1 MKDLRKAAEM
11 ALEGFEQI
19 YRSCGF
25 VEEEQKKLHK
35 HAKELSTCVKQD
47 CKNYMEQ
54 LRQALAQEESELTR
68 PRSEKP
74 WVKTYFGG
82 KPNYCTPEVTPDVDA
97 VNMSQERV
105 DETAKCKREWVG
117 LTEDEA
123 LYLLPVGEWEVEPTL
138 VFAKAIEAKLKEK
151 NT

>member
-74 WVKTYFGG
+74 WVKTYCGG
-82 KPNYCTPEVTPDVDA
+82 KPNYCTPE
-97 VNMSQERV
+97 QEPLGG
-105 DETAKCKREWVG
+105 EWVPCVK
-117 LTEDEA
+117 
-123 LYLLPVGEWEVEPTL
+123 LPIIVHVRNQRDGETH
-138 VFAKAIEAKLKEK
+138 IS
-151 NT
+151 TR